1 MPTIEISFL
10 NLRLNTLFTRIG
22 NILLNPLN
30 MAAWILGTEKV
41 ILLGY
46 PIPSPG
52 DSSRPRNWTRVF
64 CTADGFSTSWAIREA
79 WRKRGNCNYSKG
91 AVFLSSSFLGALT
104 RPLPPRES
112 SISSSPG
119 RTGFS
124 TGSPWLSKTHEE
136 NLSWFFTEKSL
147 IYCRLIFIQ
156 HPLRS
161 MLMAY
166 FLPPFNATFHQ
177 TLVSPVL
184 HFHPILEH
192 DWNTHLGMVVS
203 VPCKGN

>member
-10 NLRLNTLFTRIG
+10 NLRLNTLFIRIG

-104 RPLPPRES
+104 RPLAAALEGQVFQQVRPDFQKPMKRIYPGFSQRSPS
-112 SISSSPG
+112 STADSFLHNTPSAVGWWHISSHPSMPHFI
-119 RTGFS
+119 R
-124 TGSPWLSKTHEE
+124 L
-136 NLSWFFTEKSL
+136 WFHLCFTS
-147 IYCRLIFIQ
+147 IQ
-156 HPLRS
+156 
-161 MLMAY
+161 
-166 FLPPFNATFHQ
+166 F
-177 TLVSPVL
+177 
-184 HFHPILEH
+184 
-192 DWNTHLGMVVS
+192 
-203 VPCKGN
+203 